1 MDADTENTFI
11 NIVAYKYDTIKSLFS
26 SRLYNMGLY
35 FDEDLFND
43 TIIKCHEKFGTSIT
57 DYDTTIKYFW
67 IAYLN
72 TIKSDINK
80 SNNISIESLDT
91 ELHDC
96 IDDIYNEFIDEEYA
110 KDIYNIVMDA
120 ITVKYGKDDMII
132 YSLYKYHNWSETDL
146 KSAGYNCK
154 NLKEKIKTIHRFV
167 KSYCKKIKS

>member
-1 MDADTENTFI
+1 MGTDNENTFI
-11 NIVAYKYDTIKSLFS
+11 NIVAYKYDKIKSLFS
-26 SRLYNMGLY
+26 SRLYNMDLY

-43 TIIKCHEKFGTSIT
+43 TIIKCHEKFGTSII

-96 IDDIYNEFIDEEYA
+96 IDDIYNEFIDEDYA
-110 KDIYNIVMDA
+110 KDVYNIVMNA
-120 ITVKYGKDDMII
+120 ITAKYGKDDMII
-132 YSLYKYHNWSETDL
+132 YSLYKYHNWSEADL
-146 KSAGYNCK
+146 KSAGYDCK
-154 NLKEKIKTIHRFV
+154 DLKEKIKTIHRFV
-167 KSYCKKIKS
+167 KSYCKKIKG